1 MNVSNIVVFALGSGA
16 AGVVCALLNAGGVLR
31 KGAASPDIQ
40 AVARAIQEG
49 TRAFVKR
56 QYFAVAVVGSLL
68 ALALTKLG
76 AWTANGFI
84 AGVVASALAGYIGLA
99 ISMRAEAR
107 TAEAAGGG
115 LGAALATAFR
125 SGTAMGLL
133 VAGLALSDVAGYYA
147 LALSMGTPD
156 DVHGGLLGL
165 ALGGSLMSVFARTVG
180 GVWAKAVGGADGGFA
195 GQAEN
200 EAAAIGQGVGAN
212 AGQGAGTAADV
223 FETITLALVAAMLL
237 ARSVFGPDSPW
248 VEFPLL
254 VAGLVLAAS
263 LAGACFVRLGKSRY
277 LVGAL
282 YRGVVVTVILAGVG
296 LYYASQWFLG
306 LPAVQPAFSVL
317 DLLSAAG
324 TGLALA
330 GLNIIAAEYH
340 TSKSF
345 GFARRIAAV
354 SRGGPAA
361 NVVAGLAAGL
371 KSTGWSIAILCAA
384 FVGPYYLGGGFSG
397 HEGAGLFAVGLAAVA
412 MASLGGVMVAI
423 DGYGIAAEA
432 AHGIAETAGLPD
444 EVRQATASLDAA
456 GQATRPVVQGYAVG
470 AGGLAMLALF
480 AEYSRCFSV
489 PLALNLSDPVVLT
502 GLFVGG
508 LMPYLLGSVSLGAV
522 GSVSAETARLGSHG
536 RWADAAVRAAFK
548 RTLILVLAPLT
559 VPLLVGLGG
568 GREAL
573 GGMLVGAIVTGLF
586 QAFAMTSG
594 GGAWDSARRYIE
606 DGMYGGSDSD
616 AHRAALTGDRV
627 GTACKEAAGSALN
640 PLIKLMGLVSVL
652 IAPLLA

>member
-1 MNVSNIVVFALGSGA
+1 MNVSDIVVFALGSGA
-16 AGVVCALLNAGGVLR
+16 AGIACALLNAGGVLR
-31 KGAASPDIQ
+31 KSAGSPEIQ
-40 AVARAIQEG
+40 AMARAIQAG
-49 TRAFVKR
+49 TGAFVRR
-56 QYFAVAVVGSLL
+56 QYVAVAVVGSLL

-99 ISMRAEAR
+99 VSTRAEAR
-107 TAEAAGGG
+107 TADAAGAG
-115 LGAALATAFR
+115 LGAALSTAFR

-133 VAGLALSDVAGYYA
+133 VAGLALSSVAGYYA
-147 LALSMGTPD
+147 LALSLGTPD

-165 ALGGSLMSVFARTVG
+165 ALGGLLMSVFARTVG
-180 GVWAKAVGGADGGFA
+180 GVWVKSADGCSGQEA
-195 GQAEN
+195 G
-200 EAAAIGQGVGAN
+200 EAAAIGEYVGAN
-212 AGQGAGTAADV
+212 AGHAAGTAADV

-237 ARSVFGPDSPW
+237 ARSVFGQDSPW

-254 VAGLVLAAS
+254 VAGLVLAGS

-282 YRGVVVTVILAGVG
+282 YRSVVVTMILAGVG
-296 LYYASQWFLG
+296 LYYASEWFLG

-317 DLLSAAG
+317 NLFSAAC
-324 TGLALA
+324 TSLVLA
-330 GLNIIAAEYH
+330 GLNIAAAEYH

-345 GFARRIAAV
+345 GFARRIAAA
-354 SRGGPAA
+354 SRGGPAT
-361 NVVAGLAAGL
+361 NVIAGLAAGL
-371 KSTGWSIAILCAA
+371 KSTGWAIALLCAA
-384 FVGPYYLGGGFSG
+384 FIGPYYLGGGFSG

-480 AEYSRCFSV
+480 AEYSKCFSV

-502 GLFVGG
+502 GLFAGG

-522 GSVSAETARLGSHG
+522 GGVSGETG
-536 RWADAAVRAAFK
+536 RQTNAAVRTVFG
-548 RTLILVLAPLT
+548 RTMVLVLVPLA

-586 QAFAMTSG
+586 QAFAMSSG
-594 GGAWDSARRYIE
+594 GGAWDSAKRYIE
-606 DGMYGGSDSD
+606 DGMYGGADSD

>member
-1 MNVSNIVVFALGSGA
+1 MNVSNIATFALASGA
-16 AGVVCALLNAGGVLR
+16 AGIVCALLNAGGILR
-31 KGAASPDIQ
+31 KSAGSPDIQ
-40 AVARAIQEG
+40 ALTRAIQDG
-49 TRAFVKR
+49 TRAFMKR
-56 QYFAVAVVGSLL
+56 QYVALAVVGSLL
-68 ALALTKLG
+68 ALALTKFG

-99 ISMRAEAR
+99 ISVRADAR
-107 TAEAAGGG
+107 TADAASAG
-115 LGAALATAFR
+115 LGAALSMAFR
-125 SGTAMGLL
+125 SGTATGLL
-133 VAGLALSDVAGYYA
+133 VAGLALSTVAGYYV
-147 LALSMGTPD
+147 LTLSLGTPD

-180 GVWAKAVGGADGGFA
+180 GVWAKAAGGYAGDLVGREAK
-195 GQAEN
+195 
-200 EAAAIGQGVGAN
+200 EAAAIGGCVGAT
-212 AGQGAGTAADV
+212 AGHAAGTAADV
-223 FETITLALVAAMLL
+223 FETFTVALVAAVLL
-237 ARSVFGPDSPW
+237 ARSVFGADSPW
-248 VEFPLL
+248 AEFPLL

-263 LAGACFVRLGKSRY
+263 LGGACFVRLGKSRY

-296 LYYASQWFLG
+296 LYYGSEWFLG

-317 DLLSAAG
+317 NLFSAAC
-324 TGLALA
+324 TGLVLA
-330 GLNIIAAEYH
+330 GLNIVAAEYH

-345 GFARRIAAV
+345 GFAKRIAAA
-354 SRGGPAA
+354 SRGGPAT

-384 FVGPYYLGGGFSG
+384 FVSPYSLGGGFSG
-397 HEGAGLFAVGLAAVA
+397 HEGTGLFAVGLAAVA

-423 DGYGIAAEA
+423 DGYGIAAQA

-502 GLFVGG
+502 GLFAGG

-522 GSVSAETARLGSHG
+522 GSVSGETGKGAN
-536 RWADAAVRAAFK
+536 ATVRGAFK
-548 RTLILVLAPLT
+548 RALILVLVPLA

-586 QAFAMTSG
+586 QAFAMSSG

-606 DGMYGGSDSD
+606 DGMYGGSESE

-627 GTACKEAAGSALN
+627 GSACKEAAGSALN

>member
-16 AGVVCALLNAGGVLR
+16 AGVACALMNAGGVLR
-31 KGAASPDIQ
+31 RSAGSADVL

-49 TRAFVKR
+49 TGAFLKR
-56 QYFAVAVVGSLL
+56 QYIAVAVVGSLL

-99 ISMRAEAR
+99 VSVRAEAR
-107 TAEAAGGG
+107 TADAAGAG
-115 LGAALATAFR
+115 LGAALSTAFR

-133 VAGLALSDVAGYYA
+133 VAGLALSAVAGYYA
-147 LALSMGTPD
+147 LASSAGTPD

-180 GVWAKAVGGADGGFA
+180 GVWAKTAGGPPLQETSEVAAVG
-195 GQAEN
+195 N
-200 EAAAIGQGVGAN
+200 HVGHA
-212 AGQGAGTAADV
+212 AGTAADV
-223 FETITLALVAAMLL
+223 FETLTLALVAAMLL
-237 ARSVFGPDSPW
+237 ARSVFGADSPW

-254 VAGLVLAAS
+254 VAGFVVAAS

-282 YRGVVVTVILAGVG
+282 YRSVIVTMILAGVG
-296 LYYASQWFLG
+296 LYYASEWFLG
-306 LPAVQPAFSVL
+306 LPAVQPAFS
-317 DLLSAAG
+317 LLNLFSAACI
-324 TGLALA
+324 GLVLA
-330 GLNIIAAEYH
+330 GLNIAATEYH

-345 GFARRIAAV
+345 GFAKRVAAA
-354 SRGGPAA
+354 SRGGPAT

-371 KSTGWSIAILCAA
+371 KSTGWSIALLCAA
-384 FVGPYYLGGGFSG
+384 FIGPYHLGGGFSG
-397 HEGAGLFAVGLAAVA
+397 HEGTGLFAVGLAAVA

-456 GQATRPVVQGYAVG
+456 GRATRPVVQGYVVG

-480 AEYSRCFSV
+480 AEYSKCFAV

-502 GLFVGG
+502 GLFAGG

-522 GSVSAETARLGSHG
+522 GNAPAGAGGQANGGLRVALK
-536 RWADAAVRAAFK
+536 RAS
-548 RTLILVLAPLT
+548 ILVLVPLA

-586 QAFAMTSG
+586 QAFAMSSG

-606 DGMYGGSDSD
+606 DGMYGGADSE
-616 AHRAALTGDRV
+616 AHRAALTGDQV
-627 GTACKEAAGSALN
+627 GTACQAVAGPALN
-640 PLIKLMGLVSVL
+640 PLIKLMGLVAVL

>member
-1 MNVSNIVVFALGSGA
+1 MTVSNIVVFALGSGA
-16 AGVVCALLNAGGVLR
+16 AGVACALLNAGGALR
-31 KGAASPDIQ
+31 RSAGSAEVQ

-49 TRAFVKR
+49 TEVFLKR
-56 QYFAVAVVGSLL
+56 QYLAVAVFGSLL
-68 ALALTKLG
+68 ALALTRLG
-76 AWTANGFI
+76 VWTANGFI
-84 AGVVASALAGYIGLA
+84 AGIVASALAGYIGLA
-99 ISMRAEAR
+99 VSVRAEAR
-107 TAEAAGGG
+107 TADTAGEG

-125 SGTAMGLL
+125 SGTTMGLL
-133 VAGLALSDVAGYYA
+133 VAGLALSAVAGYYA

-180 GVWAKAVGGADGGFA
+180 GGWAKTAGGPLA
-195 GQAEN
+195 QATSG
-200 EAAAIGQGVGAN
+200 AAALGDYVGAH
-212 AGQGAGTAADV
+212 AGHAAGIAADV
-223 FETITLALVAAMLL
+223 FETLTLALVAAMLL
-237 ARSVFGPDSPW
+237 ARSVFGADSPW

-254 VAGLVLAAS
+254 VAGFVVAAS

-282 YRGVVVTVILAGVG
+282 YRSVVVTMILAGVS
-296 LYYASQWFLG
+296 LYYASEWFLG

-317 DLLSAAG
+317 NLFSATC

-330 GLNIIAAEYH
+330 GLNVAAAEYH

-345 GFARRIAAV
+345 DFARRIAAA
-354 SRGGPAA
+354 SRGGPAT

-371 KSTGWSIAILCAA
+371 KSTGWAIALLCAA
-384 FVGPYYLGGGFSG
+384 FIAPYYLGGGFSG
-397 HEGAGLFAVGLAAVA
+397 HEGTGLFAVGLAAVA

-456 GQATRPVVQGYAVG
+456 GRATRPVVQGYAVG

-480 AEYSRCFSV
+480 AEYSKCFSI
-489 PLALNLSDPVVLT
+489 PLVLNLSDPVVLT
-502 GLFVGG
+502 GLFAGG
-508 LMPYLLGSVSLGAV
+508 LMPYLLGSVSLGAIGKV
-522 GSVSAETARLGSHG
+522 
-536 RWADAAVRAAFK
+536 AAGPGGQANATMRAVFRRAS
-548 RTLILVLAPLT
+548 ILVLLPLA
-559 VPLLVGLGG
+559 VPLLVGFGG

-586 QAFAMTSG
+586 QAFAMSNG

-606 DGMYGGSDSD
+606 DGMYGGRDSE
-616 AHRAALTGDRV
+616 AHQAALTGDRV
-627 GTACKEAAGSALN
+627 GTACKEAAGPALN